1 MNNMRAEELR
11 KSILQQA
18 IQGKLVKQNPD
29 DEPASV
35 LLERIKLEKER
46 LVKEGKIKKDKTESY
61 IFKGDDNRYY
71 EKIGKNEPVDITD
84 DLPFEIPNNW
94 IWIRLS
100 SLSEV
105 SAGGTPDRKNKL
117 YWNNGNI
124 PWLKISDITSAN
136 KYINTASEYIT
147 SDGLENSSAKWMKKG
162 TILYTIFATVGEVGI
177 LNFDS
182 TCNQAI
188 AGINPYYDV
197 TNYLYYFLVNL
208 ENYMKSIS
216 KGCAQLNINQNV
228 LKSALIALPP
238 LEEQER
244 IVKRIEELMPLVD
257 EYARLE
263 TKDKELDDKLP
274 GMLKQSIL
282 QYAMEGKLVKQNP
295 DDEPASVLLER
306 IKIEKERLIKEGK
319 IKRDK
324 NETLI
329 IQDDDKNYYENLP
342 QNWTLT
348 ILNNI
353 SSLITKGTTPRGGN
367 VAYSEKGI
375 GFLRAENVT
384 GFYDI
389 DLNNLKFVDE
399 DTHRTF
405 LKRSILQESDIL
417 ITIAG
422 TLGRTGYIK
431 KEYLPL
437 NTNQAIAIIRPL
449 KNVYVPY
456 IILSLNSPKIQN
468 ELLSQ
473 KKITAIPNLTLE
485 IISRCIL
492 PYPPLNEQIK
502 ITNKVASLFAILNV
516 K

>member
-1 MNNMRAEELR
+1 MGFDYLIHYDNSIHIPFDTEFKIAPRNKVLLCIEGGSAGR
-11 KSILQQA
+11 KIA
-18 IQGKLVKQNPD
+18 ITMDDVCFGNKLVCFDTFFP
-29 DEPASV
+29 
-35 LLERIKLEKER
+35 L
-46 LVKEGKIKKDKTESY
+46 DKYLFYYIQSPELQK
-61 IFKGDDNRYY
+61 IFKD
-71 EKIGKNEPVDITD
+71 
-84 DLPFEIPNNW
+84 
-94 IWIRLS
+94 
-100 SLSEV
+100 SLSGMIGGV
-105 SAGGTPDRKNKL
+105 SINKL
-117 YWNNGNI
+117 
-124 PWLKISDITSAN
+124 K
-136 KYINTASEYIT
+136 E
-147 SDGLENSSAKWMKKG
+147 
-162 TILYTIFATVGEVGI
+162 F
-177 LNFDS
+177 
-182 TCNQAI
+182 
-188 AGINPYYDV
+188 
-197 TNYLYYFLVNL
+197 YLP
-208 ENYMKSIS
+208 
-216 KGCAQLNINQNV
+216 
-228 LKSALIALPP
+228 LPP
-238 LEEQER
+238 LKEQER

-263 TKDKELDDKLP
+263 AKDKELDDKLP
-274 GMLKQSIL
+274 GILKQSIL

-348 ILNNI
+348 ILNNL
-353 SSLITKGTTPRGGN
+353 SALITKGTTPRGGN
-367 VAYSEKGI
+367 VAYSEKGV
-375 GFLRAENVT
+375 GFLRAENVA

-468 ELLSQ
+468 GLLSQ
-473 KKITAIPNLTLE
+473 EKITAIPNLTLE

-502 ITNKVASLFAILNV
+502 IANKVASLFAILNV

>member
-1 MNNMRAEELR
+1 MPESWLFIRLKELAYFSGGFAF
-11 KSILQQA
+11 KSNKFSESGVRVIRISDFDKNGIKNDKIVRYPYSDELLKNKIHIFDILMCMTGGTV
-18 IQGKLVKQNPD
+18 GKSLLIESL
-29 DEPASV
+29 DE
-35 LLERIKLEKER
+35 
-46 LVKEGKIKKDKTESY
+46 ESY
-61 IFKGDDNRYY
+61 INQRVA
-71 EKIGKNEPVDITD
+71 KITSFIINQKYLFNV
-84 DLPFEIPNNW
+84 
-94 IWIRLS
+94 LS
-100 SLSEV
+100 SNYILSIINR
-105 SAGGTPDRKNKL
+105 AKNST
-117 YWNNGNI
+117 NDNI
-124 PWLKISDITSAN
+124 SMDDI
-136 KYINTASEYIT
+136 
-147 SDGLENSSAKWMKKG
+147 ENF
-162 TILYTIFATVGEVGI
+162 II
-177 LNFDS
+177 
-182 TCNQAI
+182 
-188 AGINPYYDV
+188 P
-197 TNYLYYFLVNL
+197 
-208 ENYMKSIS
+208 
-216 KGCAQLNINQNV
+216 
-228 LKSALIALPP
+228 LPP

-263 TKDKELDDKLP
+263 AKDKELDDKLP

-348 ILNNI
+348 ILNNL

-375 GFLRAENVT
+375 GFLRAENVA

-468 ELLSQ
+468 GLLSQ
-473 KKITAIPNLTLE
+473 EKITAIPNLTLE

-502 ITNKVASLFAILNV
+502 IANKVASLFAILNV